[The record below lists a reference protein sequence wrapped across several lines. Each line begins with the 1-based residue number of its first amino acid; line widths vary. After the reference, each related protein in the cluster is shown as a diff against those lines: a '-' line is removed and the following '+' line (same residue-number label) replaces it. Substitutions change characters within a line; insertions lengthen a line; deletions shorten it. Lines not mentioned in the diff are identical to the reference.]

1 MFQVHSPLN
10 LKHPH
15 DVVIFM
21 RQDARVNYLK
31 KLEVC
36 GFHFDSSLCKYV
48 FCHCMFIFGFQPFRL
63 ILICAEKIH
72 QYLCSLGGRAP
83 WHYFIHCLE
92 LLVMNSSPFLVFTSP
107 HCLSLSLLS
116 RSSLWHRRFILR
128 RMRTET
134 QGWSR
139 DTTKRTQ
146 TVSWLRYHWETWTCM
161 MALISLWKA
170 KTSGK
175 PSSIKHA
182 PSQCC
187 CYRHSVF

>member
-1 MFQVHSPLN
+1 M
-10 LKHPH
+10 
-15 DVVIFM
+15 
-21 RQDARVNYLK
+21 
-31 KLEVC
+31 
-36 GFHFDSSLCKYV
+36 
-48 FCHCMFIFGFQPFRL
+48 
-63 ILICAEKIH
+63 
-72 QYLCSLGGRAP
+72 
-83 WHYFIHCLE
+83 
-92 LLVMNSSPFLVFTSP
+92 FTSP
-107 HCLSLSLLS
+107 HSLSRSLLN

-139 DTTKRTQ
+139 DTTKRIQ

-182 PSQCC
+182 PARVAAIST
-187 CYRHSVF
+187 VFFKSYIAKTWSYFWTRCINLKRVCLLLWECLMIFLLSSNSPEDYVDSRSAMPPDLEKPDCAKAFELPYSIHAFQHLRVSRGQSC